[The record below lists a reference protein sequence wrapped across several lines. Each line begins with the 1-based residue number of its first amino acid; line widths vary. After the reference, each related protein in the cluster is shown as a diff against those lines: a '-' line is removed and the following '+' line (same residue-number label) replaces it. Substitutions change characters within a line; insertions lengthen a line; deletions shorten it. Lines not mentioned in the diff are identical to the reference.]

1 MQAVWADN
9 DFCWQFLGMDFT
21 LNDRG
26 TLGRA
31 VVGIAPCQRRLSVQ
45 QFLPELNM
53 TQLLLNI
60 APDWIPTLDN
70 FVAGRNIEL
79 LSALRHALTGTAGER
94 CLYLWGEPGS
104 GKSHL
109 LQAAVEQARVLGR
122 ASIYVCGA
130 VPEAVQMVAVDD
142 AETLG
147 DTAQIE
153 LFELYNR
160 MRESGGM
167 LLVSG
172 AVAPAHLHMRD
183 DLRTRLGWGL
193 VYQVQGLSDAEKAQ
207 ALVQHA
213 SAKGLVLPHEVTQY
227 LLRHGRRDLPAL
239 LVVLDALDA
248 HCLRLK
254 RGASIPLLKDVMQSG
269 NGALK

>member
-1 MQAVWADN
+1 
-9 DFCWQFLGMDFT
+9 
-21 LNDRG
+21 
-26 TLGRA
+26 
-31 VVGIAPCQRRLSVQ
+31 
-45 QFLPELNM
+45 M
-53 TQLLLNI
+53 TQLLLDI
-60 APDWIPTLDN
+60 VPDWIPTLDN
-70 FVAGRNIEL
+70 FVAGRNVEL
-79 LSALRHALTGTAGER
+79 LSALRHALAGTAGER
-94 CLYLWGEPGS
+94 CFYLWGEPGS

-109 LQAAVEQARVLGR
+109 LQAADEQAR
-122 ASIYVCGA
+122 ASRQSSEYVRGT
-130 VPEAVQMVAVDD
+130 VPEAAQMIAVDD
-142 AETLG
+142 VETL
-147 DTAQIE
+147 DDAAQIA

-172 AVAPAHLHMRD
+172 TAAPAYLHLRD

-193 VYQVQGLSDAEKAQ
+193 VYQVQGLSDKEKAQ

-254 RGASIPLLKDVMQSG
+254 RGASIPLLKEVMQSG
-269 NGALK
+269 NGAPILSRTS